1 MNQCPYCHR
10 RLISHI
16 SPRCNWC
23 GQEINDAEYQA
34 KADADRELFFAQQ
47 ALHEAQSLMR
57 AETMLINANDPL
69 SLPGQRRAMWATQPG
84 FVPASGQVNA
94 AAARVAAAQQAAY
107 EARLPRPATAPNAPP
122 PQNGPIEPRF
132 GTAIGTAPA
141 ERFGNAASN
150 AQGEYG
156 TAAGWENQD
165 QEDSASQAEQPGT
178 NRFQNLEL

>member
-34 KADADRELFFAQQ
+34 KADADREVFFAQQ

-57 AETMLINANDPL
+57 AETLLVNNGDPFL
-69 SLPGQRRAMWATQPG
+69 AMTGRGRMWSTQPG
-84 FVPASGQVNA
+84 FAPATGQVNG

-107 EARLPRPATAPNAPP
+107 EVRVSETPTEQSPATPK
-122 PQNGPIEPRF
+122 QTGQIEPRF
-132 GTAIGTAPA
+132 GTAVGHESFETPA
-141 ERFGNAASN
+141 N
-150 AQGEYG
+150 QG
-156 TAAGWENQD
+156 NQD
-165 QEDSASQAEQPGT
+165 QNTDVSPQIEPQPT

>member
-34 KADADRELFFAQQ
+34 KADADREVFFAQQ

-57 AETMLINANDPL
+57 AETLLVNNGDPFFAL
-69 SLPGQRRAMWATQPG
+69 TGRPRMWSTQPG
-84 FVPASGQVNA
+84 FVPGTGQVNA

-107 EARLPRPATAPNAPP
+107 EVRVAGTPTEQTSPTST
-122 PQNGPIEPRF
+122 QTGQVEPRF
-132 GTAIGTAPA
+132 GTAVGHEGSETPTDP
-141 ERFGNAASN
+141 GS
-150 AQGEYG
+150 
-156 TAAGWENQD
+156 QD
-165 QEDSASQAEQPGT
+165 QDTDASSQIEPRPA